1 LTKLASELK
10 FNARF
15 FLKFRSKFKMY
26 AIVEIAGKQF
36 RVAKDMKIK
45 VPLLDGDAGAKV
57 DFDRVFMVEDDKG
70 NVTLGKP
77 LVGNTSV
84 SAEIVEHGREK
95 KIIVF
100 KKKRRKG
107 YQKKNGHR
115 QDFSLIEIT
124 GIGAAKKA
132 PAKASSAA
140 TKDKPA
146 AKAVKAEAKPAKK
159 APAKA
164 EEKTTAEAAP
174 AKKAPA
180 KKAAAPK
187 ATAEKKPAAKTAA
200 AKKPAAKKAAK
211 PAADSA
217 KNDVKED

>member
-1 LTKLASELK
+1 
-10 FNARF
+10 
-15 FLKFRSKFKMY
+15 MY

-36 RVAKDMKIK
+36 RVAKDMQIK
-45 VPLLDGDAGAKV
+45 VPHLEGDEGTKV

-70 NVTLGKP
+70 NVTIGKP

-84 SAEIVEHGREK
+84 SAKIVEHGREK

-107 YQKKNGHR
+107 HQKKNGHR
-115 QDFSLIEIT
+115 QGFSLIEIT

-132 PAKASSAA
+132 PVKKAAA
-140 TKDKPA
+140 TSETAVKEKPA
-146 AKAVKAEAKPAKK
+146 AKTAKAETIPAKK

-164 EEKTTAEAAP
+164 KPAETKKAEIAEAKP

-187 ATAEKKPAAKTAA
+187 TAATKKPATKKEEKPAAGA
-200 AKKPAAKKAAK
+200 AKK
-211 PAADSA
+211 
-217 KNDVKED
+217 DVKED

>member
-1 LTKLASELK
+1 
-10 FNARF
+10 
-15 FLKFRSKFKMY
+15 MY

-45 VPLLDGDAGAKV
+45 VPLLEGDAGAKV

-95 KIIVF
+95 KILVF

-107 YQKKNGHR
+107 HQKKNGHR
-115 QDFSLIEIT
+115 QNFSLIAIT

-132 PAKASSAA
+132 PAKSAA
-140 TKDKPA
+140 VSEAPVKEKLA
-146 AKAVKAEAKPAKK
+146 EKAVKAEAKPVKK

-164 EEKTTAEAAP
+164 KSATAAKAKP
-174 AKKAPA
+174 AKKAV
-180 KKAAAPK
+180 APK
-187 ATAEKKPAAKTAA
+187 ATDKKKPAAKTAA
-200 AKKPAAKKAAK
+200 AKKPATKKETK
-211 PAADSA
+211 PAAGSA
-217 KNDVKED
+217 KKEVKED